1 MFFIIGSD
9 GKEYGPVSA
18 RQINDWIAAN
28 RLTPAMQARR
38 ENETEWRPIGS
49 FPEITELAPT
59 APAGALPPIHAVTTG
74 SSGIFA
80 GDAAPRSP
88 EPVVFSGN
96 WQEYFK
102 IWIVNLLLTVVT
114 LGIYAAWAK
123 VRKNRYFYAH
133 TRLFGHSFEYL
144 ADPKRILIGNL
155 IVGGAFMLLA
165 LSQTISPFL
174 YLALAVILAIFIPLL
189 IVRALSFNAR
199 NIAWRGIRFNFIG
212 AYGESLKAFLLRP
225 LLMVVTLGFA
235 LPWIA
240 RKQKEFVVNRHAFGT
255 TPFALSGTTADF
267 YKIYARAA
275 LFFLPIIGAY
285 GGMITLLIIAAA
297 KQAGKPKGPPPI
309 DPTAFGVLGLVLL
322 IALPL
327 ALVGASYFRAR
338 MFTYLWNHT
347 TLAGH
352 RFVASMR
359 ARSLLRLTL
368 VNALATVLTAGL
380 MHPWASIRLAQFQAD
395 SVKVLAA
402 GDLDA
407 FVSAAQPV
415 GDAVGD
421 SAGDFLNFDVGFGV

>member
-1 MFFIIGSD
+1 MFTIIGSD

-38 ENETEWRPIGS
+38 ENETEWRAIGS
-49 FPEITELAPT
+49 FPEITELAPIG
-59 APAGALPPIHAVTTG
+59 PDGALPPVHPVPAD
-74 SSGIFA
+74 SFGISA
-80 GDAAPRSP
+80 GNAAPRGP

-96 WQEYFK
+96 WQDYFK

-123 VRKNRYFYAH
+123 VRKQRYFYAH
-133 TRLFGHSFEYL
+133 TRIFGHSFEYL
-144 ADPKRILIGNL
+144 ADPKKILVGNL
-155 IVGGAFMLLA
+155 IVGGSFMLLA
-165 LSQTISPFL
+165 FSQTISPVL
-174 YLALAVILAIFIPLL
+174 YVVLALILAVFVPLL

-199 NIAWRGIRFNFIG
+199 NTAWRGLRFNFTG

-275 LFFLPIIGAY
+275 LFFLPLIVAY
-285 GGMITLLIIAAA
+285 IGMIALFIMAAA

-309 DPTAFGVLGLVLL
+309 DPAAFGVLGLVFL

-352 RFVASMR
+352 RFVATMR

-368 VNALATVLTAGL
+368 VNTFATALTAGL

-402 GDLDA
+402 DDLDA

-415 GDAVGD
+415 GGAVGD